1 MNYEKTKKI
10 IRVLFIIVGG
20 TAIIS
25 ETFFEDKNY
34 YIQSIGIVLLMMGLF
49 MVTTTVK
56 SKKNI
61 ESDPS
66 LEEEE

>member
-1 MNYEKTKKI
+1 MNYEKTKRI
-10 IRVLFIIVGG
+10 LRVLFIIVGG

-34 YIQSIGIVLLMMGLF
+34 YIQSIGIVLLMLGLF

-56 SKKNI
+56 SKKDI
-61 ESDPS
+61 ESDS
-66 LEEEE
+66 YLEEE